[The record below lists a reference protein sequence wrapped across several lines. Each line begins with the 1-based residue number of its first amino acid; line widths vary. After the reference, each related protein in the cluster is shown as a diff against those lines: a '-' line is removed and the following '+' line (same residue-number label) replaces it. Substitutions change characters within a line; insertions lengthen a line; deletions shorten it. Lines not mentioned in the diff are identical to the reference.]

1 MYEAVNKHQDNF
13 VVASLCFTPSRS
25 NGSGRPAWFRLPWIA
40 PARLSSPPLRHRT
53 LQRVHKIKTLKSDTK
68 LSLHRTA
75 PRRPSERRRRQMTR
89 HTMCPTQ
96 ALHNYNC
103 RLSNNLISFLLP
115 SLISS
120 SYRSAFCIPAKRL
133 DASPCS
139 CLSFKKTVSCTFLFS
154 LAASGPTNF
163 FPFNAIA
170 KLSEYSS
177 FFSLVCALAY
187 FIASATTSGNN

>member
-1 MYEAVNKHQDNF
+1 M
-13 VVASLCFTPSRS
+13 R
-25 NGSGRPAWFRLPWIA
+25 PWINIKTIS
-40 PARLSSPPLRHRT
+40 LSHHFVSPPADPMGPGAPHDFDFLELRQPVFLLLRCGIVRSSASIKLRHLNLTRSC
-53 LQRVHKIKTLKSDTK
+53 RC
-68 LSLHRTA
+68 TA

-187 FIASATTSGNN
+187 FTASATTSGNN